1 MNTHPKRRGFTLIE
15 LLVVI
20 AIIAILA
27 AILFPVFA
35 QAKMA
40 AKKTVMVSNM
50 KQNMTAVMLYMNDYD
65 DYYPLK
71 AMIGYNPAEPSMTW
85 DKNIQPYMKSY
96 QLITSGEDTR
106 VKYDT
111 PYGKTRRSLGVV
123 SNLFRGISVSP
134 SYGWCSGG
142 ACEQAPIS
150 STYVPDPAGTIA
162 MGLKPQPANPD
173 TTIWTKTEWQE
184 GMAIYVTRRS
194 NMPSSDPRAPYGE
207 VMSVYGNGTIWGYAD
222 GHAKFMRVNGKA
234 SDGMDHGYLI
244 PGYKE
249 GAYGYLNDQYWDKG
263 VVCTDWPW
271 ATGETGWCT
280 IPGE

>member
-1 MNTHPKRRGFTLIE
+1 MIRTNTRSGFTLIE

-40 AKKTVMVSNM
+40 AKKTTMISNM
-50 KQNMTAVMLYMNDYD
+50 KQNLTATMLYMGDYD

-71 AMIGYNPAEPSMTW
+71 AMIGYDPAEMAITW
-85 DKNIQPYMKSY
+85 DKTIQPYMKNY
-96 QLITSGEDTR
+96 NLLTSSEDTR
-106 VKYDT
+106 PKYNT
-111 PYGKTRRSLGVV
+111 PYGKTRRSIGVV
-123 SNLFRGISVSP
+123 SNLFRGVSVSP
-134 SYGWCSGG
+134 SLGWCGG
-142 ACEQAPIS
+142 QCMPPVS
-150 STYVPDPAGTIA
+150 STFVPDPAGTIA

-173 TTIWTKTEWQE
+173 PTIWTKTEWQE

-207 VMSVYGNGTIWGYAD
+207 ILSVYAGGTVWGYAD
-222 GHAKFMRVNGKA
+222 GHAKYLKVNGFA
-234 SDGMDHGYLI
+234 GDGTAHGYII

-249 GAYGYLNDQYWDKG
+249 GAYGYLNDLYWDKG
-263 VVCTDWPW
+263 IVCTDWPW
-271 ATGETGWCT
+271 NAADTGWCT